1 MHCLFCFFSNFAKIM
16 CKMKRIL
23 FFFLALIPLLAVAQ
37 VPTISPTAT
46 YYTTGADG
54 QEESGT
60 ISSEQNAEPAP
71 PLNAPVRIVFQA
83 NPSRPFPDGYSDIV
97 HYDWT
102 INGTHID
109 RKNRDDVEDVPET
122 TETSIKRNEEEFE
135 LVFNESGS
143 YVVKLR
149 AIFYDE
155 EGKNIL
161 YEFPEEGDTNYK
173 DITFSIT
180 ESQLEFPNGISPN
193 GDGRNDELKP
203 KDGFKSIVSF
213 HAIIFNRWGKKL
225 YSWDNVNGSWDGK
238 YNGKVVKDGVYFLH
252 VTAKGSDGYEY
263 NIKKAINVISG
274 YNNGENQGNGTEE

>member
-1 MHCLFCFFSNFAKIM
+1 
-16 CKMKRIL
+16 MKRFL
-23 FFFLALIPLLAVAQ
+23 FFFLALIPLLVDAQ
-37 VPTISPTAT
+37 VPTVNPTAT
-46 YYTTGADG
+46 YYMTDKDG
-54 QEESGT
+54 QEESGV
-60 ISSEQNAEPAP
+60 ISSEPSAESAV

-83 NPSRPFPDGYSDIV
+83 NPSRPFPDGFSDIV

-109 RKNRDDVEDVPET
+109 RKDRDDIEVVPET
-122 TETSIKRNEEEFE
+122 TQTSIKRNEEEFE
-135 LVFNESGS
+135 LVFNESGT
-143 YVVKLR
+143 YVVELR

-155 EGKNIL
+155 DGKNVI
-161 YEFPEEGDTNYK
+161 YEFPEEGEDKKT
-173 DITFSIT
+173 ITFSIS

-203 KDGFKSIVSF
+203 KEGYKSIVSF
-213 HAIIFNRWGKKL
+213 HAVIFNRWGQKL